1 MATPTAASGLQT
13 RSDMLAKIALPSD
26 AAGTSPSPRV
36 GPAIQTVLTF
46 AELRKGDTEVAGGK
60 GANLGE
66 LTAAGLPV
74 PPGFVVTA
82 QAYLRALE
90 DAGIRGELREIAAR
104 LDVNDA
110 QALER
115 ESTRLQ
121 RLVRETP
128 IPSAIASSVLEA
140 YRALGSGVRVAVRSS
155 ATMEDTA
162 GTSFAGMNETFTNV
176 SGEADLLEAVVRC
189 WASVWGKR
197 VIAYRKSQQLEQEP
211 AIAVVV
217 QQMVD
222 ADRSGVM
229 FTADPSTGNRSRVVI
244 EGAFGLGEVVVGGQ
258 VEPDTYVVDKAGPHV
273 VEARIGVKTH
283 KLEHDPR
290 GGTRRVELAPDQ
302 ASIRVLADDELLA
315 VAAMGL
321 GIEQHYG
328 VPQDIEWAYAGG
340 ALYCLQARPITTLAS
355 EDAASSAIASAAPAT
370 LLVSGLGAAPGRVSG
385 HVRLLSG
392 PEEGDKLLA
401 GEILVAAMT
410 SPDWVPFL
418 RRAGGLV
425 TDGGGMTCHAAIVSR
440 ELRIPCVVGARV
452 ATKVLRAG
460 ELVTLDGKEGKVYAG
475 RVASEERSATAPSVE
490 PATARSVTAL
500 AATTIEPLATKV
512 YVNLAIAAH
521 AQSVAALPVDGVGL
535 LRAEFMIADALGG
548 VHPRQ
553 LIAEGKQDEFVARMS
568 ESLLAIASAFA
579 PRPVV
584 YRTHD
589 FRTNEFRKLRGGEQY
604 EPAEENP
611 MIGFRGCY
619 RYVRD
624 PALFL
629 LELDVLAR
637 VRERSANVHVMIP
650 FVRTLWEL
658 EACLALIDGHSL
670 GKQRGLLRWVMA
682 EVPSVAYR
690 IPEYA
695 KLGIDGVSIGSN
707 DLTQLVLGVD
717 RDSALCA
724 ELFDEAD
731 AAVLDSIT
739 RIVTAAQAHGLTT
752 SLCGQAP
759 SNRPEFAE
767 KLVALGIDSI
777 SVNPDAVPTVRQVI
791 AAAERRILLANAR
804 VRAGDR

>member
-1 MATPTAASGLQT
+1 MLTATTTPLETAATSSSPAKTDRRVPLQAV
-13 RSDMLAKIALPSD
+13 R
-26 AAGTSPSPRV
+26 
-36 GPAIQTVLTF
+36 TF
-46 AELRKGDTEVAGGK
+46 AELRKGDTESAGGK

-90 DAGIRGELREIAAR
+90 DAGIRNTLLEISAR
-104 LDVNDA
+104 LDVGDA

-115 ESTRLQ
+115 DSARLQ
-121 RLVRETP
+121 QLVCETP
-128 IPSAIASSVLEA
+128 VPAGIAGAVLEA
-140 YRALGSGVRVAVRSS
+140 YRALGNDVRVAVRSS

-176 SGEADLLEAVVRC
+176 SGEADLLRAIVRC

-197 VIAYRKSQQLEQEP
+197 VIAYRKSQRVEREP

-217 QQMVD
+217 QQMID

-229 FTADPSTGNRSRVVI
+229 FTADPASGNRGRMVI
-244 EGAFGLGEVVVGGQ
+244 EGAFGLGEVVGGGQ
-258 VEPDTYVVDKAGPHV
+258 VEPDTYVVDKVGPRV
-273 VEARIGVKTH
+273 LEARIGTKSH
-283 KLEHDPR
+283 KLQHDPH
-290 GGTRRVELAPDQ
+290 GGTRRVDLTQEQ
-302 ASIRVLADDELLA
+302 ASTRVLADDELLA
-315 VAAMGL
+315 VATMGL
-321 GIEQHYG
+321 RVEQHYG
-328 VPQDIEWAYAGG
+328 VPQDIEWAFADG
-340 ALYCLQARPITTLAS
+340 ALYCLQARPITTLTA
-355 EDAASSAIASAAPAT
+355 EDAESSARANAAPAA
-370 LLVSGLGAAPGRVSG
+370 LLVSGLGAAPGRVTG
-385 HVRLLSG
+385 PVRVLRG
-392 PEEGDKLLA
+392 PEEGDQLQP

-418 RRAGGLV
+418 RRACGLV

-452 ATKVLRAG
+452 ATKVLREG

-475 RVASEERSATAPSVE
+475 QVATSDAPTVPASVATAPASSLN
-490 PATARSVTAL
+490 PVT
-500 AATTIEPLATKV
+500 ATTIEPLATRV

-553 LIAEGKQDEFVARMS
+553 LIAEGKQEEFVATMS
-568 ESLLAIASAFA
+568 ESLLAIAGAFA

-589 FRTNEFRKLRGGEQY
+589 FRTNEFRKLRGGEQF
-604 EPAEENP
+604 EPEEENP

-619 RYVRD
+619 RYVQD

-637 VRERSANVHVMIP
+637 VRERSPNVHVMIP

-658 EACLALIDGHSL
+658 EACLALIDGHAL

-695 KLGIDGVSIGSN
+695 KLGVNGVSIGSN

-731 AAVLDSIT
+731 AAVLDAIA
-739 RIVTAAQAHGLTT
+739 RIVTAARASGMTT

-777 SVNPDAVPTVRQVI
+777 SVNPDAVSTVRQVI

-804 VRAGDR
+804 SHTGER

>member
-1 MATPTAASGLQT
+1 
-13 RSDMLAKIALPSD
+13 
-26 AAGTSPSPRV
+26 
-36 GPAIQTVLTF
+36 
-46 AELRKGDTEVAGGK
+46 
-60 GANLGE
+60 
-66 LTAAGLPV
+66 
-74 PPGFVVTA
+74 
-82 QAYLRALE
+82 
-90 DAGIRGELREIAAR
+90 
-104 LDVNDA
+104 
-110 QALER
+110 
-115 ESTRLQ
+115 
-121 RLVRETP
+121 
-128 IPSAIASSVLEA
+128 
-140 YRALGSGVRVAVRSS
+140 
-155 ATMEDTA
+155 MEDTA

-176 SGEADLLEAVVRC
+176 RGEADLLQAIVRC

-197 VIAYRKSQQLEQEP
+197 VIAYRKSQQIDQEP

-229 FTADPSTGNRSRVVI
+229 FTADPASGNRGRIVI

-258 VEPDTYVVDKAGPHV
+258 VEPDTYVVDKVGPRV
-273 VEARIGVKTH
+273 LEARIGTKTH
-283 KLEHDPR
+283 KLEHDPQ
-290 GGTRRVELAPDQ
+290 GGTRRVELSQ
-302 ASIRVLADDELLA
+302 ERASTRVLADLELLA

-321 GIEQHYG
+321 KVERHYG
-328 VPQDIEWAYAGG
+328 VPQDIEWAFA
-340 ALYCLQARPITTLAS
+340 ARTLYCLQARPITTLTAESAES
-355 EDAASSAIASAAPAT
+355 ESSATANKARAA
-370 LLVSGLGAAPGRVSG
+370 LLVSGLGAAPGRVTG
-385 HVRLLSG
+385 PVRVLRG
-392 PEEGDKLLA
+392 PEEGDQLQA

-440 ELRIPCVVGARV
+440 ELRIPCIVGTRS
-452 ATKVLRAG
+452 ATKVLRDG
-460 ELVTLDGKEGKVYAG
+460 EVVTLDGKEGKVYAG
-475 RVASEERSATAPSVE
+475 RDTSEAPTIVPASVAGAPASSLAT
-490 PATARSVTAL
+490 L
-500 AATTIEPLATKV
+500 AAPAIEPLATRV
-512 YVNLAIAAH
+512 YANLAIAAH

-548 VHPRQ
+548 VHPKQ
-553 LIAEGKQDEFVARMS
+553 LIAEGKQEEFVTKMS
-568 ESLLAIASAFA
+568 ESVLTIASAFA

-589 FRTNEFRKLRGGEQY
+589 FRTNEFRKLRGGEQF
-604 EPAEENP
+604 EPEEENP

-619 RYVRD
+619 RYVQD
-624 PALFL
+624 PALFR

-637 VRERSANVHVMIP
+637 VRERSPNVHVMIP

-695 KLGIDGVSIGSN
+695 KLGVDGVSIGSN

-731 AAVLDSIT
+731 AAVLDAIA
-739 RIVTAAQAHGLTT
+739 RIVTAARACGMTT

-791 AAAERRILLANAR
+791 AAAERRIVLANAR
-804 VRAGDR
+804 AGARDR